1 MEYIILE
8 DYSSINLEKKV
19 NEKLKE
25 GFKCQGGVTR
35 FVDRLEIYMQAMV
48 KDK

>member
-1 MEYIILE
+1 MEYIILRE
-8 DYSSINLEKKV
+8 VVPALLEKKV

-25 GFKCQGGVTR
+25 GFKCQGGVIR
-35 FVDRLEIYMQAMV
+35 FVDIQEYYMQAMV